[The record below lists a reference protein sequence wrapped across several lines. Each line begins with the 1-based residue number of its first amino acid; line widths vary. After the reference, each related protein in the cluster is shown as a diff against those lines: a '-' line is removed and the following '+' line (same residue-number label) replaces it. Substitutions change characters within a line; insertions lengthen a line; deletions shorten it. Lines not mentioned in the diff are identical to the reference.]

1 MLADSDLRLTG
12 GTNPV
17 FATICDT
24 SPYFFEFSPFVWHL
38 TQFFWCDNV
47 CIHSMG
53 LIYELGDFLHINWFS
68 EEVLW

>member
-17 FATICDT
+17 FATICNT
-24 SPYFFEFSPFVWHL
+24 SPYLFEFSPFVWHL

-47 CIHSMG
+47 CIDSMG
-53 LIYELGDFLHINWFS
+53 LIYKLGDFLHVNRFS
-68 EEVLW
+68 EELLW

>member
-1 MLADSDLRLTG
+1 MFADSDLWFTG

-24 SPYFFEFSPFVWHL
+24 STYIFEFSPFVWHL

-47 CIHSMG
+47 CIDSMG
-53 LIYELGDFLHINWFS
+53 LIYKLGDFLHVNRFS
-68 EEVLW
+68 EELLW